1 MTRYVRALEARYQ
14 AKVEEALATI
24 DLYLTKSVGICEHPD
39 ILEVLDTYVTMLDEN
54 QSKLDTLRTLFTNN
68 EEEQQDN
75 TKTSTK

>member
-1 MTRYVRALEARYQ
+1 MTRYVRALEAKYQ

-24 DLYLTKSVGICEHPD
+24 DLYLTKSVGIGEHPD

-68 EEEQQDN
+68 EEEQQNN

>member
-1 MTRYVRALEARYQ
+1 MTRYVRALEAKYQ

-24 DLYLTKSVGICEHPD
+24 DLYLTKSVGVGEHPD
-39 ILEVLDTYVTMLDEN
+39 ILDILDKYVDMLDEN

-68 EEEQQDN
+68 EEEQSD

>member
-1 MTRYVRALEARYQ
+1 MTRYVRALDAKYQ

-24 DLYLTKSVGICEHPD
+24 DLYLTKSVGVGEHPD
-39 ILEVLDTYVTMLDEN
+39 ILDILDKYVDMLDEN

-68 EEEQQDN
+68 EEEQSD